1 MELPEDIETQ
11 HNFQRVDES
20 NDTLFYEVPRLV
32 IHVDQNASNALA
44 EYFRDYLPKNG
55 IILDLMSS
63 FSSHLPNCSGFSLV
77 CGLGLNKVEMEKN
90 PQLSSCIVHDLNT
103 TPILPFAENVF
114 DSCLLSFSVQYLIKP
129 VSLITD
135 IGRILKPAGF
145 CHIAFSN
152 RMFPSKA
159 VAIWQAAS
167 DLERANLITRY
178 FDQSKIFDAPKTE
191 QLVKQGSGYDPLYV
205 VRATRKIV
213 RPC

>member
-1 MELPEDIETQ
+1 MDLPEDIETQ

-90 PQLSSCIVHDLNT
+90 PQLSTCIVHDLNT

-135 IGRILKPAGF
+135 IGRTLKPAGF

-167 DLERANLITRY
+167 DLERADLITRY
-178 FDQSKIFDAPKTE
+178 FDQSKIFDTPKTE

-213 RPC
+213 QPC